1 MFSGSIDRD
10 QWHAVG
16 YMEEKNVLHKISE
29 ANFFIYMFCTDKAR
43 PVYGLLEWFLFT
55 ESKWLWNQN
64 D

>member
-43 PVYGLLEWFLFT
+43 PVYGLLE
-55 ESKWLWNQN
+55 
-64 D
+64 